1 MKEALNLWCMQV
13 HGNDAISSRN
23 FDGVSTDTSANRH
36 TRLVLLIPLGIA
48 EVGNNYCDRLCTCA
62 FEGIYPEQQFHE
74 IIVGGK
80 DGGLHEVDA
89 AAAHVLQ
96 NTHKG
101 VTIREMQNLVLSLG
115 NVQVI
120 TDASGEFTAAAA

>member
-1 MKEALNLWCMQV
+1 MKEALDLWCMQV
-13 HGNDAISSRN
+13 HGNDAISSRDFN
-23 FDGVSTDTSANRH
+23 GVGTDTGANRH
-36 TRLVLLIPLGIA
+36 TRLVLLIPLGIT
-48 EVGNNYCDRLCTCA
+48 EVGDYHCDRLCTCA

-89 AAAHVLQ
+89 APAHVLQ

-101 VTIREMQNLVLSLG
+101 VTIREMQSLVLSRG
-115 NVQVI
+115 NAQVI
-120 TDASGEFTAAAA
+120 TDASGEFTATAA